1 MAKIFLKSIEVDDSG
16 RLLLKPES
24 GVDYAYIYRAA
35 VGVNWSPELSCLFA
49 PQPKEWSY
57 VDWFENIYAAVRSE
71 YGDQLFITSTTIWRN
86 VPAELR
92 ERIMK
97 SFSGIEERLQTI
109 EALQRESGSK
119 LARENEYRR
128 ISEQAAEAFRNK
140 DLKKTV
146 TLLSSAP
153 SPLSPVDEKKLKYAH
168 KKLES

>member
-16 RLLLKPES
+16 RSLLKPES

-97 SFSGIEERLQTI
+97 SFSGIEERLQAI
-109 EALQRESGSK
+109 EALQRESASK
-119 LARENEYRR
+119 LARENEY
-128 ISEQAAEAFRNK
+128 
-140 DLKKTV
+140 
-146 TLLSSAP
+146 
-153 SPLSPVDEKKLKYAH
+153 
-168 KKLES
+168 